1 MIERGGLLLLLS
13 VGAFAGLGFFLAG
26 RVFASQEAMYQA
38 MLASGAQTPPQ
49 KPVMQ
54 GGDRWPAVAVGV
66 AVAVIAGFI
75 LFVWITLG

>member
-38 MLASGAQTPPQ
+38 MLASGAQAPPQ